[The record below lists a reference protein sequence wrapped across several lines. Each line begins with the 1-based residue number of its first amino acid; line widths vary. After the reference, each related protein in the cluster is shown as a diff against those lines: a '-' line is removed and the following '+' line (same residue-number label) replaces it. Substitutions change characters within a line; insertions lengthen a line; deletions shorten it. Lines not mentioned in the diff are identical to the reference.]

1 MTAYEIACAA
11 HNEALAVYRAASDA
25 YYAGRIGDAEF
36 STARV
41 TKRAADV
48 AFDVAFEIASNLP
61 EEVAEVAEDNTQ
73 ADLFA

>member
-11 HNEALAVYRAASDA
+11 HNEALASYNVAVTAFRAGGSFEAFA
-25 YYAGRIGDAEF
+25 AAKAE
-36 STARV
+36 
-41 TKRAADV
+41 KLAADA

-61 EEVAEVAEDNTQ
+61 EEVAEEVENTQ